1 MYFPASVSIQKGTA
15 TGPLQSEFRD
25 SATPSAPLVEN
36 WPATT
41 GRTVGRSESGAGKPK
56 LVKEL
61 EHHLRDEMRKTESA
75 GEARSSDVGRLQV
88 RHYPTGFF
96 KKMNAKPMNRMPP
109 SVSVAGG
116 TRGGGGWAG
125 YFQ

>member
-1 MYFPASVSIQKGTA
+1 MLTTSNPDYCNVFLCDVLPRFRFHTKKGTA

-96 KKMNAKPMNRMPP
+96 KK
-109 SVSVAGG
+109 
-116 TRGGGGWAG
+116 
-125 YFQ
+125 

>member
-96 KKMNAKPMNRMPP
+96 LKKGLRNP
-109 SVSVAGG
+109 
-116 TRGGGGWAG
+116 
-125 YFQ
+125 